1 MQTGVQVKGRFM
13 DMTNAALWDELQRNP
28 ATQGYTTSR
37 FLTIAPASNGIDHG
51 LVIKNGDQGSMPMH
65 TRHTLVHSNN
75 QYQLWHYDTDGSS
88 VYDQF
93 EDTGQAVDIMTD
105 TLHDMVMEQYPYDTD
120 FAAAIEDALT
130 DMQPGWQVAAFD
142 DTGMETN
149 DIGTGDYMIRATRN
163 GAPSPWKLHILPP
176 GQSGVD
182 GARLTV
188 QAEDGHGDV
197 RTEAFDTVDGAVQ
210 WATTLLRDGR

>member
-1 MQTGVQVKGRFM
+1 M
-13 DMTNAALWDELQRNP
+13 DMTNAALWDELRHNP

-65 TRHTLVHSNN
+65 TRHMLAHSNG

-88 VYDQF
+88 VYD
-93 EDTGQAVDIMTD
+93 EVYDAGQAVDIMMD
-105 TLHDMVMEQYPYDTD
+105 TLHDMVVEQYPYDTD
-120 FAAAIEDALT
+120 YAAGIEDALT

-142 DTGMETN
+142 DTGTETS

-188 QAEDGHGDV
+188 QAMDGHGSV

-210 WATTLLRDGR
+210 WAATLLRDGR

>member
-1 MQTGVQVKGRFM
+1 MGR
-13 DMTNAALWDELQRNP
+13 T
-28 ATQGYTTSR
+28 ATPSGHTRVHHQPVPHHRT
-37 FLTIAPASNGIDHG
+37 
-51 LVIKNGDQGSMPMH
+51 

-93 EDTGQAVDIMTD
+93 EDAGQAVDIMTD